1 MAQTE
6 TSFEAPIPGQSL
18 TEAPGNRPYE
28 RPPEIVD
35 PEEAIQMH
43 LTRLTEPER
52 LEAVVDAIEMGVD
65 IRSFTTGLLRSA
77 VAQGIHTVDV
87 SLLIAPVIH
96 EFIKATAEDAGLE
109 YDEGFV
115 DEEAEES
122 RRRKIEYAKAK
133 RKLKKKGY
141 ITEEEGTEEAIPTGS
156 QELPMDTSEPEPE
169 IAESRGLM
177 KRRNN

>member
-1 MAQTE
+1 MASTDMQ
-6 TSFEAPIPGQSL
+6 FEAPIPGQSL

-43 LTRLTEPER
+43 LTRLTDPER
-52 LEAVVDAIEMGVD
+52 LEGVIDAIELGMD
-65 IRSFTTGLLRSA
+65 IRSLTTGILRSA
-77 VAQGIHTVDV
+77 VAEGIHTVDI
-87 SLLIAPVIH
+87 SLLVAPVLH

-115 DEEAEES
+115 DEEAEE
-122 RRRKIEYAKAK
+122 RRRRTIQYAKAK

-141 ITEEEGTEEAIPTGS
+141 ITEEEGTEEAIPTGGE
-156 QELPMDTSEPEPE
+156 ELPEPTGEPEPSPE
-169 IAESRGLM
+169 PTGIM
-177 KRRNN
+177 KRRAK